1 MLVHQ
6 RTGFS
11 YFMSNK
17 SYIIVNTIIHFQLV
31 SLYQIAYKEFGMN
44 CLVSQ
49 GLGIQ
54 NPMHANRGAK
64 LLDVRLFIS
73 ESDVLDIEREGL
85 FFSDY
90 CIHDHTILLCFP
102 NRGDSSYIL
111 RQLNQYSCL
120 RVEYGLSF
128 SFIWPAHE
136 AKTLLIA

>member
-1 MLVHQ
+1 
-6 RTGFS
+6 
-11 YFMSNK
+11 
-17 SYIIVNTIIHFQLV
+17 
-31 SLYQIAYKEFGMN
+31 MN

-64 LLDVRLFIS
+64 LLDLRLFIS
-73 ESDVLDIEREGL
+73 ESDVLDVEREGL

-120 RVEYGLSF
+120 RTNTRVFEWNMAYLFLLFGL
-128 SFIWPAHE
+128 HM
-136 AKTLLIA
+136 KQKRY